1 MVQCEMCG
9 TETASPNRVKIEGA
23 ELDVCDECT
32 DFGTEVKTDSGTSST
47 STKYSTSNSGSSSDS
62 SSSSSGRS
70 STSTGNSGGSRR
82 SDMYDEIEEL
92 ATDYDERV
100 RNARERAGLSQDELA
115 QQLNEKSSLIRKIE
129 RGDTLPTD
137 DIQAKLERNL
147 DIDLTTSGSSDET
160 EWKNETSSDG
170 YTLGDVVERNDS

>member
-1 MVQCEMCG
+1 
-9 TETASPNRVKIEGA
+9 
-23 ELDVCDECT
+23 
-32 DFGTEVKTDSGTSST
+32 
-47 STKYSTSNSGSSSDS
+47 
-62 SSSSSGRS
+62 
-70 STSTGNSGGSRR
+70 
-82 SDMYDEIEEL
+82 MYDEIEEL

-129 RGDTLPTD
+129 QGDTLPTD

-160 EWKNETSSDG
+160 EWSSDSSSDG